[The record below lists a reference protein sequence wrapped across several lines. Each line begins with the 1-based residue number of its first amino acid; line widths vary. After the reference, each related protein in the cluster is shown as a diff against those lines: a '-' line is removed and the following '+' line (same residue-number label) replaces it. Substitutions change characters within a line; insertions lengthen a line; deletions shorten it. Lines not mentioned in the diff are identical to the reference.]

1 MRRRCKRS
9 LSKVVDS
16 NPGQELSPE
25 DAAYVIYTSGSTG
38 EPKGVVVTQGNVTR
52 LFAATE
58 KWFSFGAEDV
68 WTLFHSYAFDFSV
81 WEIWGALLY
90 GGRLV
95 VVPKAITRSPEEF
108 LQLLVEEGVTVLNQ
122 TPSAFYQLMQAEEEA
137 EEEDAELGQKL
148 KLRSV
153 IFGGEALELRRLRS
167 WYERHGET
175 EPVLVNMYG
184 ITETT
189 VHVSYMRLT
198 EEMARSGVG
207 SVIGGNIADLQDLRA
222 GSVFAAGGGG
232 SGGRV
237 VCGGS
242 GAGAGLSEAGRIE
255 RGEVYRRSYGKVAG
269 ERMYRTGDLGRW
281 SRDGVLEY
289 WGRADQQVK
298 IRGFRIELG
307 EIEAALKAEA
317 GVAQA
322 AVIAAGRSCWRQ
334 TAGGVCGSGGGRR

>member
-1 MRRRCKRS
+1 M
-9 LSKVVDS
+9 
-16 NPGQELSPE
+16 
-25 DAAYVIYTSGSTG
+25 IYTSGSTG

-95 VVPKAITRSPEEF
+95 VVPKTITRSPGEF

-137 EEEDAELGQKL
+137 GGTEQDAELKPGEL

-153 IFGGEALELRRLRS
+153 IFGGEALELGRLRG

-189 VHVSYMRLT
+189 VHVSYARLT
-198 EEMARSGVG
+198 EEMARRSRG
-207 SVIGGNIADLQDLRA
+207 SVIGGNIADLRIYVLDQYLQPVA
-222 GSVFAAGGGG
+222 TG
-232 SGGRV
+232 V
-237 VCGGS
+237 VGELYV
-242 GAGAGLSEAGRIE
+242 AGAGLARGYLKRAGLSAE
-255 RGEVYRRSYGKVAG
+255 RFIADPYSKVAG

-281 SRDGVLEY
+281 SRKE
-289 WGRADQQVK
+289 
-298 IRGFRIELG
+298 
-307 EIEAALKAEA
+307 
-317 GVAQA
+317 
-322 AVIAAGRSCWRQ
+322 CWSTGDER
-334 TAGGVCGSGGGRR
+334 TSR

>member
-1 MRRRCKRS
+1 MQAA
-9 LSKVVDS
+9 LSQVGDS
-16 NPGQELSPE
+16 NPGQELLPE

-58 KWFSFGAEDV
+58 KWFRFGAEDV

-81 WEIWGALLY
+81 WEMWGALLY

-95 VVPKAITRSPEEF
+95 VVPKAITRSPGEF

-137 EEEDAELGQKL
+137 RKRTGTGARL

-153 IFGGEALELRRLRS
+153 IFGGEALELRRLRG
-167 WYERHGET
+167 WYERHGESG
-175 EPVLVNMYG
+175 PVLVNMYG

-189 VHVSYMRLT
+189 VHVSYVRLT
-198 EEMARSGVG
+198 EEMANGSRG
-207 SVIGGNIADLQDLRA
+207 SVIGGNIADLRIYVLDEL
-222 GSVFAAGGGG
+222 SAAGGGG

-242 GAGAGLSEAGRIE
+242 GAGAGLSEACRVE
-255 RGEVYRRSYGKVAG
+255 RGEVYCRSLQQSCR

-281 SRDGVLEY
+281 SREGVLEY

-322 AVIAAGRSCWRQ
+322 AVVAVDDHAGGKQLVAYVVPAAG
-334 TAGGVCGSGGGRR
+334 GS